1 MNVADEIR
9 GIIAAVPAGQ
19 VISYGEIAA
28 LVGIG
33 PRHAGRLVGELA
45 DEVPWWRVVYADG
58 SPATCHGGRAL
69 LQLAAENTPL
79 RGNKVDMQRLRST

>member
-1 MNVADEIR
+1 MNYADEIR
-9 GIIAAVPAGQ
+9 AIVSAVPAGQ

-33 PRHAGRLVGELA
+33 PRQAGRLVSEVA

-58 SPATCHGGRAL
+58 SPASCHKGQAL
-69 LQLAAENTPL
+69 LQLTAENTPL
-79 RGNKVDMQRLRST
+79 RGKKVDMQRLRPS